1 MIMELLWIRPSDGA
15 IRWRFYGMAVLVV
28 ALCTLVAAL
37 LFSRLEPTNL
47 CMIYLVGVVIVASRY
62 GRRPSI
68 LASVLSVAAFDFFF
82 IPPYLTFVVN
92 ETQYLVTFAVML
104 LVAIVISTLTVRINQ
119 QAQIARER
127 ERRTTQLYAMSR
139 EFANSRSPQNLMQVA
154 AEHIG
159 DLFHSR
165 VVMFIPDERHYLTT
179 QVARNGTVTLS
190 QHEQGVAQW
199 VYDHALSAGWG
210 TDRLSA

>member
-47 CMIYLVGVVIVASRY
+47 CMIYLVGVVGVASRY
-62 GRRPSI
+62 GRGPSI

-82 IPPYLTFVVN
+82 VPPYLTFVVSD
-92 ETQYLVTFAVML
+92 TQYIITFAVML
-104 LVAIVISTLTVRINQ
+104 LVAIVISTLTVQINQ
-119 QAQIARER
+119 QAQSARER

-139 EFANSRSPQNLMQVA
+139 EFANSRSPQNLMRIA
-154 AEHIG
+154 AQHIG
-159 DLFHSR
+159 DVFRSR
-165 VVMFIPDERHYLTT
+165 AVMLLPDERRHLTD
-179 QVARNGTVTLS
+179 QVTGDGSMSLN

-199 VYDHALSAGWG
+199 A
-210 TDRLSA
+210 